1 MACRDP
7 GGAKCAGTRP
17 ASAAGVTALLESFS
31 EPLVAGDQRDSGQSF
46 SVALPLQEL
55 RGVPCLESLCCLAR
69 QALKKGTLDGVLLCS
84 SVHQSLKEHL
94 DFIYLLIIWVL
105 QTMGGDGTIRIK
117 KEIG

>member
-1 MACRDP
+1 MPLLVMAL
-7 GGAKCAGTRP
+7 
-17 ASAAGVTALLESFS
+17 SESFF
-31 EPLVAGDQRDSGQSF
+31 EPFVAGNQKASVQSF